1 MTSETEQYHVDAL
14 REDSAAKREDWL
26 IDVNILS
33 RQRQNRLNGTMSKL
47 RVHYH
52 EEQMKSRGVGGKW
65 VSFEENDVKL
75 HRLMRDVRE
84 LQDK

>member
-33 RQRQNRLNGTMSKL
+33 RQRQNRLNGTMSKQQ
-47 RVHYH
+47 RR
-52 EEQMKSRGVGGKW
+52 RGEVG
-65 VSFEENDVKL
+65 VF
-75 HRLMRDVRE
+75 
-84 LQDK
+84 